1 MKKSTTNRRI
11 LTMVFGPVLLGCL
24 ISLAFSMTFR
34 DTIPRNL
41 NVTEWKTFSVSVE
54 NDLSVQNKYYG
65 ALILMM
71 VHFVQTYCCLPMEH
85 ITKIF
90 YGYWLGFWPG
100 LTICVGWELFL
111 NFVYIQHVDRIY
123 HHDIQQYISQKRA
136 KGHLIWEIAFCCV
149 SNLPIYTKGL
159 LVSFSDI
166 SRREFMCGCC
176 IPTVIMSLKNVSV
189 GSVLASNPSTRTIV
203 ILISIISFSLII
215 PTISAIFFS
224 SGVLMMLRSAS
235 VVEARCEDSEVPLI
249 HKEEDS
255 SHSPVEYFST
265 VHIDAIPTNA
275 EGLETISEP
284 LSQTD
289 VSCEDIDADTDSYD
303 IVNTEITS
311 KKKTSLEEAAAEDIN
326 HTSGHDYE
334 KTSFMSYYTKS
345 SALV

>member
-1 MKKSTTNRRI
+1 MKKSTTNSRI

-41 NVTEWKTFSVSVE
+41 NVTEWKTFSVAVE
-54 NDLSVQNKYYG
+54 KDLSVQNKYCG
-65 ALILMM
+65 ALILM
-71 VHFVQTYCCLPMEH
+71 VIHFVQTYCCLPMEH

-100 LTICVGWELFL
+100 LVICVGWELFL
-111 NFVYIQHVDRIY
+111 NFIYIHHVQRIY

-136 KGHLIWEIAFCCV
+136 KGRLIWEIAFCCV
-149 SNLPIYTKGL
+149 SNLPIYTKAL

-166 SRREFMCGCC
+166 TKREFMSGCC
-176 IPTVIMSLKNVSV
+176 IPTFVMSLKNVSV

-215 PTISAIFFS
+215 PTISAVFFS

-235 VVEARCEDSEVPLI
+235 VMEAPCEDAKVPLI
-249 HKEEDS
+249 LKQDAATRR
-255 SHSPVEYFST
+255 PTEYFSIVRIDEVLAAT
-265 VHIDAIPTNA
+265 DDPHITM
-275 EGLETISEP
+275 EP
-284 LSQTD
+284 LPAID
-289 VSCEDIDADTDSYD
+289 VSGADVDAAS
-303 IVNTEITS
+303 EAHETS
-311 KKKTSLEEAAAEDIN
+311 STPNMSDPQEAAANDL
-326 HTSGHDYE
+326 HSVCGHDYE

-345 SALV
+345 QTVV